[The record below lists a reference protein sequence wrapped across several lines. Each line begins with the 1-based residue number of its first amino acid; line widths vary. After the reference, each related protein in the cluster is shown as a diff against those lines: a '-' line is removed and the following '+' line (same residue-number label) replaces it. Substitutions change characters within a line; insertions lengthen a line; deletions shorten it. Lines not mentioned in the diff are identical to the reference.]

1 MKYIEMASDGFTV
14 KKIFSE
20 FDPTFPNI
28 PITSRFSKD
37 FLDTCMVVEEDLEVE
52 EGYVYN
58 KETNTFSKPIEEE
71 EENSD
76 GEVSGFDNTL
86 L

>member
-1 MKYIEMASDGFTV
+1 MKYIEIASDGVTV
-14 KKIFSE
+14 KRILPE
-20 FDPTFPNI
+20 FDSTFPNI
-28 PITSRFSKD
+28 PITSRFSKG
-37 FLDTCMVVEEDLEVE
+37 FLDTCMAVEEEMEVE

-71 EENSD
+71 EENKD
-76 GEVSGFDNTL
+76 GEIGGFDNTL